1 MTTSFTQRQDSVP
14 REHRVHDAGN
24 YIIDIYTHT
33 KELPN
38 VMTVPCLCS
47 ARHDSARTVHTLFA
61 NLESV
66 SSVRQFVW
74 RGGGSDVTIS
84 SGTSR
89 SLCRTLNK
97 IVYPARGFGWSSWF
111 LEELGVEDEEMTL
124 FLSGLNWCPCLT
136 PLYFTCY
143 TMSASWDATRSS
155 L

>member
-1 MTTSFTQRQDSVP
+1 MTTSFTQRQDCVP

-47 ARHDSARTVHTLFA
+47 ARHDSARTVQTLFA

-74 RGGGSDVTIS
+74 HRGGSDQDCVS
-84 SGTSR
+84 NQRVWLVQLVSR
-89 SLCRTLNK
+89 GAGC
-97 IVYPARGFGWSSWF
+97 
-111 LEELGVEDEEMTL
+111 
-124 FLSGLNWCPCLT
+124 
-136 PLYFTCY
+136 
-143 TMSASWDATRSS
+143 
-155 L
+155 

>member
-1 MTTSFTQRQDSVP
+1 MTTSFTQRQDCVP

-24 YIIDIYTHT
+24 YIIDIYTRT

-47 ARHDSARTVHTLFA
+47 ARHDSARTIQTLFA
-61 NLESV
+61 NMESV
-66 SSVRQFVW
+66 SSVRQFVEEKV
-74 RGGGSDVTIS
+74 DVSIS

-111 LEELGVEDEEMTL
+111 LEELGVEEEEMSL
-124 FLSGLNWCPCLT
+124 FLSGLYWCPCLT
-136 PLYFTCY
+136 PSYFTCY